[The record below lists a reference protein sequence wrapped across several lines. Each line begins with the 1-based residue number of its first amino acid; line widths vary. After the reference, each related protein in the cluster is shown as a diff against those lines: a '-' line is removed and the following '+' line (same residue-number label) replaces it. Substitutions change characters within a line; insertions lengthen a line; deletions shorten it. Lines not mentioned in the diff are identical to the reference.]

1 MKTVKAIVVFVLCV
15 AALSVSSVQ
24 SSQGLRTPVAA
35 KWTIMV
41 YMDADNNL
49 DSYGVYSLGMMEQV
63 GSTENVNVVA
73 LWDSFYAPAYMYKVI
88 LGGIELVPNFGLN
101 GQEVNMGD
109 PLTLE
114 MFVDFSVRMFQAEH
128 YILVLWD
135 HGDDFNG
142 ICWDEHPVDH
152 LTLPEVASALSGHHI
167 DILSTDACLMAM
179 VEVAYEFNQC
189 GVNSDYLVGSENYVA
204 VAGYPYDTIL
214 SDLNQ
219 NPTMSELEAVQM
231 ITSRFAEFYEPRPHF
246 SGGVMATLSAI
257 DLSKADEVT
266 SDLTTLTTLLMENM
280 EGNRRLIDRAREE
293 GTLPWSE
300 YGWDQYIDLPSFV
313 EYITLKTADP
323 SVRSAGITLSTTL
336 DEAIV
341 ALGNS
346 EPMELASANG
356 MGIWFPP
363 SYHATYGLSVYTAT
377 RFASA
382 GWLDFLYAYWND
394 HHV

>member
-1 MKTVKAIVVFVLCV
+1 MFVLCV
-15 AALSVSSVQ
+15 AALSVSLVQ
-24 SSQGLRTPVAA
+24 SSQGLRTQVAA

-49 DSYGVYSLGMMEQV
+49 DSYASYSFGMMEQV

-73 LWDSFYAPAYMYKVI
+73 LWDGLYTPAYMYKVV
-88 LGGIELVPNFGLN
+88 LGGLELVQGFELN

-109 PLTLE
+109 SLTLE
-114 MFVDFSVRMFQAEH
+114 TFVDFSVMKFQAEH
-128 YILVLWD
+128 YVLVLWD
-135 HGDDFNG
+135 HGNDVSG

-179 VEVAYEFNQC
+179 VEVAYEFNQYN
-189 GVNSDYLVGSENYVA
+189 VNSDYLVGSENYVP
-204 VAGYPYDTIL
+204 VAGYPYNTIL
-214 SDLNQ
+214 SELNQ
-219 NPTMSELEAVQM
+219 NPAMTELEAVQM

-266 SDLTTLTTLLMENM
+266 SGLASLTAALMEDM
-280 EGNRRLIDRAREE
+280 EGNHRLISKARGE
-293 GTLPWSE
+293 GNLPWSE
-300 YGWDQYIDLPSFV
+300 YGWDQYVDLPSFV
-313 EYITLKTADP
+313 EYLTLRTADP
-323 SVRSAGITLSTTL
+323 NVRLAGASLLVTL

-346 EPMELASANG
+346 EPMEEASANG
-356 MGIWFPP
+356 MGIWFPS

-394 HHV
+394 RHV

>member
-1 MKTVKAIVVFVLCV
+1 
-15 AALSVSSVQ
+15 
-24 SSQGLRTPVAA
+24 
-35 KWTIMV
+35 MV

-49 DSYGVYSLGMMEQV
+49 DSYASYSFGMMEQV

-73 LWDSFYAPAYMYKVI
+73 LWDGLYTPAYMYKVV
-88 LGGIELVPNFGLN
+88 LGGLELVDGFELN

-109 PLTLE
+109 SLTLE
-114 MFVDFSVRMFQAEH
+114 TFVDFSLMNFQAEH
-128 YILVLWD
+128 YMLVLWD
-135 HGDDFNG
+135 HGNDVSG

-167 DILSTDACLMAM
+167 DVLSTDACLMAM
-179 VEVAYEFNQC
+179 VEVAYEFNQYN
-189 GVNSDYLVGSENYVA
+189 VNSDYLVGSENYVP

-214 SDLNQ
+214 SELNQ
-219 NPTMSELEAVQM
+219 NPSMTELEAVQM

-257 DLSKADEVT
+257 DLSQADEVT
-266 SDLTTLTTLLMENM
+266 SSLAILTEALMENLD
-280 EGNRRLIDRAREE
+280 GNRKLIDKARDE

-300 YGWDQYIDLPSFV
+300 YGWDRYIDLPSFV
-313 EYITLKTADP
+313 EYITLETADP
-323 SVRSAGITLSTTL
+323 KVRLAGTNLLAAL
-336 DEAIV
+336 DDAVV

-346 EPMELASANG
+346 EPMESASAHG

-394 HHV
+394 SHS